1 MYTVYRNRDG
11 VLVAIPHGDWRHRV
25 AQRDRYVW
33 DATVLGDVR
42 RELVP
47 MILASGVR
55 TRSAF
60 VDLARGATTLLER
73 YEAGAKA

>member
-11 VLVAIPHGDWRHRV
+11 VLIAIPHGNWRHRV
-25 AQRDRYVW
+25 AHRDRYVW
-33 DATVLGDVR
+33 DATMLGDVR

-55 TRSAF
+55 TRTAF
-60 VDLARGATTLLER
+60 ATLARSATTLLER
-73 YEAGAKA
+73 YESGAKA